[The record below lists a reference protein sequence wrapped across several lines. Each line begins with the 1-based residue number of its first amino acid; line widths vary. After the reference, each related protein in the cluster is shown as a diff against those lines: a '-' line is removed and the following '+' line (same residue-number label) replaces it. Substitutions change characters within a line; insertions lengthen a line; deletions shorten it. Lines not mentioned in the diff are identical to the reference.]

1 MTPSKRL
8 AINTLAQYVR
18 TGANVLLVLI
28 ATRLIFRALGSN
40 DYGIYSLVAGVV
52 SMLTFFTNALTTTTQ
67 RFLSYNYG
75 KGDIRLLAGYFTN
88 SIVIHIGLGCVL
100 ALLMLGAL
108 PLLFDGFLNIPPE
121 SISVAKWVYRL
132 LIVMLFISLVASPLR
147 AVLLAHENIVYISVV
162 DIVDGVLKLLIGVVL
177 TLFMSN
183 RLIWYAILM
192 CCVTSFNLIAFSVFC
207 FTKYPECRDIRM
219 HYLDKIKIK
228 ELTAFAGWTIYGT
241 LCLFGRVQGV
251 AIVLNKFFNT
261 VINAAYGIALQVNSA
276 LGAVSG
282 ALQTALA
289 PQLIKAEGEDNRA
302 KMLLLSQFGCKM
314 SFILLSYVAFPML
327 FEMTG
332 ILKLWLGNPPANAS
346 FLCSLL
352 ILANLAD
359 QLTVGFNATMNA
371 VGKIRNF
378 LLTVN
383 TLKFMTV
390 FILAGLLWLK
400 MELHWALL
408 FYLWIEIIG
417 CVLRVMFCKKYVG
430 LNVMGYIRDVLLKLI
445 IPVGILSSIYWIM
458 HAWSFSVFSFIVKF
472 IVGSLVYTV
481 ALYFF
486 GLDRD
491 EKSRIKSLFQ
501 KFRWNKP
508 QNV

>member
-18 TGANVLLVLI
+18 TVANVLLVLV

-75 KGDIRLLAGYFTN
+75 KGNIRLLAEYFTN
-88 SIVIHIGLGCVL
+88 SVIIHIGLGCIL
-100 ALLMLGAL
+100 ALIMLGAL
-108 PLLFDGFLNIPPE
+108 PLLFNGFLNIPAG
-121 SISVAKWVYRL
+121 SLSVAKDVYML
-132 LIVMLFISLVASPLR
+132 LIAMLFISLIASPLR

-162 DIVDGVLKLLIGVVL
+162 DIMDGVLKLLIGVVL
-177 TLFMSN
+177 TFFMAD
-183 RLIWYAILM
+183 RLIWYAVLM
-192 CCVTSFNLIAFSVFC
+192 CCVTSANLIAFSAFC
-207 FTKYPECRDIRM
+207 FIKYRECREMRLS
-219 HYLDKIKIK
+219 YLDKTKVK

-251 AIVLNKFFNT
+251 AIVLNKFFGT
-261 VINAAYGIALQVNSA
+261 VINAAYGIALQVNAA

-289 PQLIKAEGEDNRA
+289 PQLIKAEGENNRV
-302 KMLLLSQFGCKM
+302 KMLMLSEFGCKM
-314 SFILLSYVAFPML
+314 SFILLSYVAFPLL
-327 FEMTG
+327 FEMNG

-352 ILANLAD
+352 IVANMAD
-359 QLTVGFNATMNA
+359 QLTVGFNTTMNA

-400 MELHWALL
+400 MNLYWALS

-430 LNVMGYIRDVLLKLI
+430 LNVAGYVERVLLRLL
-445 IPVGILSSIYWIM
+445 IPVGVISAAYWM
-458 HAWSFSVFSFIVKF
+458 MSAWSFSILSFIIKF
-472 IVGSLVYTV
+472 IVGSLVYTA

-486 GLDRD
+486 GLDAD
-491 EKSRIKSLFQ
+491 EKSRIKTLFQ
-501 KFRWNKP
+501 KFRP
-508 QNV
+508 ARART